1 MNTTY
6 FKYLLLPAAL
16 LSTVSFAQELD
27 EEDAAQKVNVAFRS
41 VPQEDLLGGVSVLD
55 YEELAA
61 KNNNTYSLDNMQG
74 YVSGFNGASLW
85 GQTDYLVLVDGVPRD
100 ADNVKPDEIAQVTF
114 MKGAQAVVLYGS
126 RAAKGVILI
135 TTKRGNDKDLQIKVS
150 ANTGWNVAKSFPEY
164 LGAAEYMTLYNEALV
179 NDGNARKYSDEAIYN
194 TFAGVNPYRY
204 PNINLY
210 SSDYL
215 KKVYNRSEVVAEFRG
230 GAKRTHYY
238 TNIGYM
244 RSGDNL
250 NYGNTKDDYTDR
262 LNVRGNVDMQMADWI
277 SAFADANVT
286 FYSARSAANTDF
298 WAAAESLRP
307 NRVVGFIPMT
317 YLDPLNPTTSD
328 LMSTARLFD
337 GAFIGAPSDPVE
349 SEYTNVIA
357 NGFAAGTSKYN
368 SRHFEF

>member
-135 TTKRGNDKDLQIKVS
+135 TTKRGNDQDLQVKVR

-194 TFAGVNPYRY
+194 TYAGVN
-204 PNINLY
+204 
-210 SSDYL
+210 
-215 KKVYNRSEVVAEFRG
+215 
-230 GAKRTHYY
+230 T
-238 TNIGYM
+238 
-244 RSGDNL
+244 
-250 NYGNTKDDYTDR
+250 
-262 LNVRGNVDMQMADWI
+262 
-277 SAFADANVT
+277 
-286 FYSARSAANTDF
+286 
-298 WAAAESLRP
+298 
-307 NRVVGFIPMT
+307 
-317 YLDPLNPTTSD
+317 
-328 LMSTARLFD
+328 
-337 GAFIGAPSDPVE
+337 
-349 SEYTNVIA
+349 
-357 NGFAAGTSKYN
+357 
-368 SRHFEF
+368 

>member
-135 TTKRGNDKDLQIKVS
+135 TTKRGKSFINGLAVALQMIYPGIAQMEGQGINLDHKALLNELKKSFKSTDSVSMEKLQGMQMNLQGMMERATKAKGAKNDKEGKKYLEEQVKKDKGFKKTASGIAYKVLKQGAGENFNDS
-150 ANTGWNVAKSFPEY
+150 ATVDVTYVGKHIDGKEFDNSQGKPVPFNLK
-164 LGAAEYMTLYNEALV
+164 MTV
-179 NDGNARKYSDEAIYN
+179 PG
-194 TFAGVNPYRY
+194 
-204 PNINLY
+204 
-210 SSDYL
+210 
-215 KKVYNRSEVVAEFRG
+215 FRE
-230 GAKRTHYY
+230 
-238 TNIGYM
+238 I
-244 RSGDNL
+244 
-250 NYGNTKDDYTDR
+250 
-262 LNVRGNVDMQMADWI
+262 I
-277 SAFADANVT
+277 SNMKPG
-286 FYSARSAANTDF
+286 
-298 WAAAESLRP
+298 EK
-307 NRVVGFIPMT
+307 
-317 YLDPLNPTTSD
+317 
-328 LMSTARLFD
+328 
-337 GAFIGAPSDPVE
+337 
-349 SEYTNVIA
+349 VIA
-357 NGFAAGTSKYN
+357 IIPGALAYGEQGNPQGGIGPNETLVFEITTVGVHKEDPAAMSAMPGRPTPAPAPAPAPAPKAKK
-368 SRHFEF
+368 